1 MEVSMK
7 TQHMD
12 QETRMRDQPPTERDP
27 LARESFTW
35 RRMRPWHIW
44 TLAIAA
50 AVLTALG
57 VIYV

>member
-1 MEVSMK
+1 MK
-7 TQHMD
+7 TQDMERD
-12 QETRMRDQPPTERDP
+12 ARMRDQPPTERDP

-50 AVLTALG
+50 VVLTALG